1 MVESRERNLKL
12 FTLTEE
18 QLILKEK
25 RLIKDRERNLRMV
38 LAKDIEEKECKSI
51 IFLSKT
57 RQTLPRSMK

>member
-38 LAKDIEEKECKSI
+38 LAKDIEEKEFRYI
-51 IFLSKT
+51 LG
-57 RQTLPRSMK
+57 RR

>member
-12 FTLTEE
+12 FTLTEK

-38 LAKDIEEKECKSI
+38 LAKDIEEEEFRYI
-51 IFLSKT
+51 LG
-57 RQTLPRSMK
+57 RR